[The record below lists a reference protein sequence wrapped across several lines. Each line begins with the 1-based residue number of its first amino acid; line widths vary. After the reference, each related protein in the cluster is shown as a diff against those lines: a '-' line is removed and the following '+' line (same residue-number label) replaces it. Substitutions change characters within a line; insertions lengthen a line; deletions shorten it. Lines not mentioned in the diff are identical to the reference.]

1 MEDAELTRYLI
12 TTLVGILVSMGGYIH
27 KREIDENK
35 RLREKLE
42 EYEGVTPELVEL
54 INDYLDARDEAN
66 PTPAPRVRTRRRVR
80 R

>member
-12 TTLVGILVSMGGYIH
+12 TTLVGILISMGGYIH

-54 INDYLDARDEAN
+54 INEYLDSKDEDK
-66 PTPAPRVRTRRRVR
+66 PAPRVRTRRRVR